1 MLFLL
6 LSWSSFLLTDVASLN
21 LTVLHTND
29 IHAHFVQTNRR
40 GTRCRPENKEKC
52 VGGVARQLYVRKFRE
67 ELSNVLYLNAG
78 DNYQGTAWYSILKY
92 KPVAE
97 VMEILRPNAMTLG
110 AHEFDDGPKGLA
122 PFLSAMRDKV
132 PVVCCNV
139 NFSLS
144 PELKHL
150 QVSKSVVLKVA
161 NTAVGVIGV
170 ITAETNLI
178 SEPAP
183 VFFEDDFE
191 CIRQEA
197 RRLRN
202 TGVKVLIA
210 LTQVGYQEDLRL
222 ASNISEIS
230 LVVGGHS
237 HTFLYTGTKHPDED
251 IPQGPYPTVVS
262 RTDGTNALVVT
273 AFRYG
278 KYLGHI
284 DLLYDDKGDLKSW
297 SGAPIF
303 LDGSITE
310 DKQMLE
316 LLQTYQGNVTAASKA
331 VIGYSKVLLIADN
344 YVCQLQECNLGNFIA
359 DALFNY
365 FAEKPLQTG
374 GSWSMING
382 CILDSGNIKGS
393 LLPESDILRED
404 LLETIPFDNTLFIA
418 TLTGQH
424 LRKVFEHSARK
435 YPLNGEN
442 PSSAFLQVSGIRVT
456 YNMTKPADQRVHSLA
471 ILCTNCTVP
480 HFELVED
487 NTMYNIAVP
496 SFIAKGGYGYNFTG
510 ATLAD
515 TGTVV
520 LEAVERYF
528 AKMSPVKAGIEKRI
542 TILRAAKIRPYR
554 SDAAS
559 LQKLRLRSGITYLL
573 PCMVPT
579 VYTFTMIISLASYP
593 T

>member
-52 VGGVARQLYVRKFRE
+52 VGGVARQLYVVRKFRE

-310 DKQMLE
+310 
-316 LLQTYQGNVTAASKA
+316 G
-331 VIGYSKVLLIADN
+331 
-344 YVCQLQECNLGNFIA
+344 
-359 DALFNY
+359 
-365 FAEKPLQTG
+365 
-374 GSWSMING
+374 
-382 CILDSGNIKGS
+382 
-393 LLPESDILRED
+393 DILRED